1 MSESTTPMEHSKMEV
16 MAVPKTTAYTISAAD
31 LRQAS
36 IIRAPIRI
44 KRLSE
49 NAKIPTL
56 GSIESAGADL
66 YAAEDVTIP
75 AHATMKVSTGIA
87 IQPPASMFVAIFAR
101 SGLATKEGLRPSNCV
116 GVVDSDYRGAVIV
129 ALHNDSE
136 FTRFVH
142 VGDRIAQMVCL
153 PYYRPEFTEVEELE
167 ETDRGE
173 GGFGST
179 GKN

>member
-1 MSESTTPMEHSKMEV
+1 MEI
-16 MAVPKTTAYTISAAD
+16 MAVPNPKAYNLTD
-31 LRQAS
+31 RQA
-36 IIRAPIRI
+36 IITRVPIYI
-44 KRLSE
+44 KKLNE

-66 YAAEDVTIP
+66 YAAEDVVIP
-75 AHATMKVSTGIA
+75 AHTTVKISTGIA

-116 GVVDSDYRGAVIV
+116 GVIDSDYRGPVIV
-129 ALHNDSE
+129 ALYNDSDQ
-136 FTRFVH
+136 TRIVH
-142 VGDRIAQMVCL
+142 SGDRIAQMVCL
-153 PYYRPEFTEVEELE
+153 PYYKPNFIEVEELE
-167 ETDRGE
+167 ETLRGE